1 MVRKLFTAQE
11 EGFHSFRETR
21 ADSFRIAPFNGGD
34 WETSL
39 WGTQVFIDAQ
49 ADAVVH
55 ETGLR
60 SASFRVA
67 YRQEVQLAF
76 IKQRCLQ
83 LPLAYCDPYRSL
95 EPTDD
100 YTWAHRI
107 VVHCADVMTYC
118 YGDQKTKYA
127 DYDALLEYHRAWYQ
141 LRPRSFTP
149 IYIKPPDVDAGEIF
163 AEMMFLSDCHSK
175 SFSVLNKMKDP
186 LISYTVTGMQHFDLS
201 NILLAIHNPRT
212 PRLGSGQKLA
222 IARIEVRYT
231 VQNIYH

>member
-1 MVRKLFTAQE
+1 M
-11 EGFHSFRETR
+11 
-21 ADSFRIAPFNGGD
+21 ADPAPFNGGD

-39 WGTQVFIDAQ
+39 WGTQVFVDAQ

-95 EPTDD
+95 ESTDD
-100 YTWAHRI
+100 YSWAHRI
-107 VVHCADVMTYC
+107 VVHCADILTYC
-118 YGDQKTKYA
+118 YGDQKTNYT
-127 DYDALLEYHRAWYQ
+127 DYDSLIEYHRAWYQ

-149 IYIKPPDVDAGEIF
+149 ILVNPPDANTGEIF
-163 AEMMFLSDCHSK
+163 PEMMFLSDCHCK
-175 SFSVLNKMKDP
+175 SS
-186 LISYTVTGMQHFDLS
+186 
-201 NILLAIHNPRT
+201 
-212 PRLGSGQKLA
+212 
-222 IARIEVRYT
+222 
-231 VQNIYH
+231 

>member
-1 MVRKLFTAQE
+1 MLY
-11 EGFHSFRETR
+11 GFRESR
-21 ADSFRIAPFNGGD
+21 ADDLQIAPFNGGD

-55 ETGLR
+55 ETGFR
-60 SASFRVA
+60 SACFRVA

-118 YGDQKTKYA
+118 YGDQKSKYT
-127 DYDALLEYHRAWYQ
+127 DYDSLVEYHRAWHQ

-149 IYIKPPDVDAGEIF
+149 IYIKPPNTNAGEIF
-163 AEMMFLSDCHSK
+163 PEMMFLSDCHGT
-175 SFSVLNKMKDP
+175 P
-186 LISYTVTGMQHFDLS
+186 CIS
-201 NILLAIHNPRT
+201 
-212 PRLGSGQKLA
+212 
-222 IARIEVRYT
+222 
-231 VQNIYH
+231 